1 MRDWFKKR
9 AAEPTSYI
17 GLALLVQAI
26 GTLTKMNE
34 APAIADAIHSAAE
47 PLARGDYA
55 TAGTVAVGGLLA
67 ILMREKGGK

>member
-1 MRDWFKKR
+1 MKNWLKKR

-34 APAIADAIHSAAE
+34 APAIAEAIQSAAD

-55 TAGTVAVGGLLA
+55 TAGTVAIGGLLA
-67 ILMREKGGK
+67 ILMREKGGR